1 MSLGFVLLDEEPAAV
16 VGQELDGRGSAFS
29 TDGAVFVD
37 RRVVGDEFVRTES
50 VREAVAVPAD
60 TLVEPKLDDAV
71 QQVNRLGTPH
81 N

>member
-1 MSLGFVLLDEEPAAV
+1 MSSSFRLRDDEPIAV

-29 TDGAVFVD
+29 TDGAILVD
-37 RRVVGDEFVRTES
+37 RRVVGDELIGAES

-60 TLVEPKLDDAV
+60 TLVEPKLNDAV